1 MITRRLRGFRFTQLR
16 LAVSYGQVAGR
27 NNCRL
32 KQITDYAFRTF
43 PLERLQASVFD
54 WDPASARVLEKVGCV
69 LEGRLQQPFQG
80 RTPSRL
86 AALRASSPLI
96 GN

>member
-1 MITRRLRGFRFTQLR
+1 MQMEP
-16 LAVSYGQVAGR
+16 YGQKRIVER
-27 NNCRL
+27 
-32 KQITDYAFRTF
+32 IVDTDYAFRTF

-54 WDPASARVLEKVGCV
+54 RDPASARVLEKVGCV
-69 LEGRLQQPFQG
+69 LEWRLQQPFHG
-80 RTPSRL
+80 RTPSGL